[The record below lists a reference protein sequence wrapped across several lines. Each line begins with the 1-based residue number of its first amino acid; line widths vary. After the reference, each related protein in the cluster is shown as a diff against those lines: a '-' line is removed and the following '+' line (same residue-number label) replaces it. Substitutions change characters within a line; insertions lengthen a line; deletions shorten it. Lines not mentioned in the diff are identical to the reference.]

1 MTYTPDYHL
10 IYHNDHLIYH
20 NDHLIYHND
29 HFIYH
34 ISYHISYIISWSFHI
49 SYIISWSFHL
59 RRISSRVWSS
69 PGKRVVS
76 QSMVSD
82 DDEEEEDDDDDTWW
96 GWGWFRLVNILKMSR
111 ELPSTYPLFHLIISL
126 LTHLSIDHHIHP
138 SINTF
143 IHLPHPLIYDYE
155 LSKTLSSML
164 INVFIYVG
172 LTTVCMHLA
181 VEERVVGRWTKRMV
195 ASLSP
200 HRWLSM
206 CCWDMPMNTW
216 RIHWSNWYAN
226 DDGCFWLSW
235 WLMSLW

>member
-1 MTYTPDYHL
+1 VRDSTVSQGL
-10 IYHNDHLIYH
+10 
-20 NDHLIYHND
+20 
-29 HFIYH
+29 
-34 ISYHISYIISWSFHI
+34 SSWSCGWHFWYAYLSLSLISHI
-49 SYIISWSFHL
+49 MII
-59 RRISSRVWSS
+59 I
-69 PGKRVVS
+69 GKRVVN

-82 DDEEEEDDDDDTWW
+82 DYEEDDDEANTWW
-96 GWGWFRLVNILKMSR
+96 GWLRLVNIFKMSR